1 MQDERRGPR
10 ASALAYWPKVQCLA
24 SQLWFRAV
32 REKLIAESNMR
43 RCVAELVGTFVLV
56 FAGCG
61 SAVIAGDTIGN
72 AGIALAFGLSLLAMV
87 QAVGPISGAHLNP
100 AVTAAV
106 LIIGKIEPTYA
117 LAYVFAQCLGSTI
130 AAAAIFFIASGV
142 AGGYDPSTQ
151 GLAANGY
158 GQHSPAGYD
167 AIAAM
172 STEAVLTFILV
183 FTVLTVMEHPGK
195 GNIGGIA
202 IGTTLVAVH
211 LIGIPVTNTSVNP
224 ARSLGPALFVG
235 GWALKQ
241 LWLFIVA
248 PLLGSVCAA
257 LLHQLIGGREIRGAR
272 SRP

>member
-1 MQDERRGPR
+1 
-10 ASALAYWPKVQCLA
+10 
-24 SQLWFRAV
+24 
-32 REKLIAESNMR
+32 
-43 RCVAELVGTFVLV
+43 V

-100 AVTAAV
+100 AVTAAM
-106 LIIGKIEPTYA
+106 LIVGKIEPAYA
-117 LAYVFAQCLGSTI
+117 AGYVLAQILGSVI
-130 AAAAIFFIASGV
+130 AAAAVFFIASGV
-142 AGGYDPSTQ
+142 AGGYDPATQ

-158 GQHSPAGYD
+158 GEHSPAGYD
-167 AIAAM
+167 AIAAL
-172 STEAVLTFILV
+172 SAETVLTFILV

-195 GNIGGIA
+195 GSIA
-202 IGTTLVAVH
+202 SIVVGTTLVAVH

-248 PLLGSVCAA
+248 PLLGSLCAA
-257 LLHQLIGGREIRGAR
+257 LLHQLIGARQVRGAR
-272 SRP
+272 SPP